1 MQNPKLELLHPTL
14 QRAKSDLDILHPTL
28 QRAKS
33 NLDILHPTLRRAKS
47 KLDFLPSTLEPAK
60 SNLDILHPTLRPAK
74 SNLDFL
80 PSTPQFILPRIRM
93 GRFGHYAA
101 LSNIGMA
108 LSSFPKT
115 INERTAYG
123 TLVDRFCSCRIFYF
137 LS

>member
-1 MQNPKLELLHPTL
+1 MQNPKLELLH
-14 QRAKSDLDILHPTL
+14 QTL

-60 SNLDILHPTLRPAK
+60 SNLD
-74 SNLDFL
+74 FL

-93 GRFGHYAA
+93 GRFGHYEA

-123 TLVDRFCSCRIFYF
+123 TLVDLHFSCRIFYF